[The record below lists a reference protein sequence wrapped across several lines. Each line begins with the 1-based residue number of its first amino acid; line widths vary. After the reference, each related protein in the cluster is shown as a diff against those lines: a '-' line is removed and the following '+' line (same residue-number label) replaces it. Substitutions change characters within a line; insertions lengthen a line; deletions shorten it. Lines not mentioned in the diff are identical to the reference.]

1 MPVRNV
7 AILGC
12 DLFLGLGV
20 LGFGSR
26 WGGFCGGLRFG
37 WIRFW
42 IAGWIYWFL
51 DLFLDGVL
59 GVLAGCFGV
68 GVWYFLLCL
77 HGGMI
82 YAIANLLVWWEGV
95 VGEEVVAADSRA

>member
-7 AILGC
+7 AIWGC

-20 LGFGSR
+20 LVFGSL
-26 WGGFCGGLRFG
+26 WVAFCGGLRFG

-51 DLFLDGVL
+51 DLFFEC
-59 GVLAGCFGV
+59 CFRRFG
-68 GVWYFLLCL
+68 
-77 HGGMI
+77 
-82 YAIANLLVWWEGV
+82 
-95 VGEEVVAADSRA
+95 